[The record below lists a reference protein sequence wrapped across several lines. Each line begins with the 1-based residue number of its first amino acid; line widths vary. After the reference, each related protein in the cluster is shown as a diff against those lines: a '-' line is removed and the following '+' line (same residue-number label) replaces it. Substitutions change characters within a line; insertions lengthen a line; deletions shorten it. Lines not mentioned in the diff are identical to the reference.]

1 MAVKGNLSFLIDDSD
16 NFAVGQRRLVVLIND
31 VAGAFCDWLR
41 ERPVLISHNR
51 KMTATAYAQA
61 VLAPGFNPQIAIVL
75 LPDQTTR
82 VMLHKWHGGA
92 SHILRVKIKKVIG

>member
-1 MAVKGNLSFLIDDSD
+1 MTVKGNLSFLIDDSD
-16 NFAVGQRRLVVLIND
+16 NFAVGQCRLVVLIID
-31 VAGAFCDWLR
+31 VAVAFCDWLSQC
-41 ERPVLISHNR
+41 PVFISHYR
-51 KMTATAYAQA
+51 QMTTTAYAQA